1 MKYKILNNASN
12 FYKFSNIQCE
22 QLDINNKLCN
32 NNSIDFNILDD
43 VSNYFKKKRN
53 LRCTNN
59 KKEFGTESNSIENF
73 GENSNI
79 SSSEE
84 NSNISSSEEKS
95 TETDYIN
102 IYIYA
107 TFAIIILFLI
117 GLLMIELF
125 NKNISLNLFKN
136 KK

>member
-12 FYKFSNIQCE
+12 FYKFSNIQCK

-32 NNSIDFNILDD
+32 SNNINFSIIND
-43 VSNYFKKKRN
+43 VSNYFNNKRN
-53 LRCTNN
+53 LKFTNN
-59 KKEFGTESNSIENF
+59 KEEFQKLNNIEEF

-79 SSSEE
+79 SSSD
-84 NSNISSSEEKS
+84 EKS

-117 GLLMIELF
+117 AIVIIELF

-136 KK
+136 KKQNL

>member
-1 MKYKILNNASN
+1 MKYKFLNNASN
-12 FYKFSNIQCE
+12 FYKFSNIQCK
-22 QLDINNKLCN
+22 QLDINDKLCN
-32 NNSIDFNILDD
+32 SNSIDFNILDN

-59 KKEFGTESNSIENF
+59 KEEFQELDIIEEF

-79 SSSEE
+79 SSSD
-84 NSNISSSEEKS
+84 EKS

-117 GLLMIELF
+117 AIVIIELF

>member
-22 QLDINNKLCN
+22 QLEINNKLCN

-59 KKEFGTESNSIENF
+59 KKELEELEEESQEIHNIEEF
-73 GENSNI
+73 GENSN
-79 SSSEE
+79 SSEE
-84 NSNISSSEEKS
+84 ES

-117 GLLMIELF
+117 GILTIELF
-125 NKNISLNLFKN
+125 SKNISLNLFKN
-136 KK
+136 KKQKL

>member
-1 MKYKILNNASN
+1 MKYKFLNNASN
-12 FYKFSNIQCE
+12 FYKFSNIQCK
-22 QLDINNKLCN
+22 QLDINDKLCN
-32 NNSIDFNILDD
+32 SNSIDFNILDN
-43 VSNYFKKKRN
+43 VSNYLKKKRN

-59 KKEFGTESNSIENF
+59 KEEFQELDIIEEF

-79 SSSEE
+79 SSSD
-84 NSNISSSEEKS
+84 EKS

-117 GLLMIELF
+117 AIVIIELF

>member
-1 MKYKILNNASN
+1 MKYKILDNASN
-12 FYKFSNIQCE
+12 FYKFSNIQCKK
-22 QLDINNKLCN
+22 LDINNKLCIN
-32 NNSIDFNILDD
+32 NTIDFNILDY
-43 VSNYFKKKRN
+43 VSNYFIKKRS

-59 KKEFGTESNSIENF
+59 KEEFGTESKIIEKF
-73 GENSNI
+73 
-79 SSSEE
+79 EE

-117 GLLMIELF
+117 GILIIELF
-125 NKNISLNLFKN
+125 SKNISLNLFKN